1 MQLVYEYNTRKPTTI
16 LIKNVTSVMYG
27 EQQLLTN
34 HAYIFAIPMLEKY
47 SMKKLRGTRQ
57 GLKGKL
63 LKWNFRLDF
72 YFLPHFVLYKTWNMF
87 KQMFGLE
94 SQVIKRLTN
103 PQGASYFE
111 NIDKKCHLPSLTNMD
126 DIFYY
131 HVWISIFEVEDQT

>member
-63 LKWNFRLDF
+63 LK
-72 YFLPHFVLYKTWNMF
+72 
-87 KQMFGLE
+87 
-94 SQVIKRLTN
+94 
-103 PQGASYFE
+103 
-111 NIDKKCHLPSLTNMD
+111 
-126 DIFYY
+126 
-131 HVWISIFEVEDQT
+131 